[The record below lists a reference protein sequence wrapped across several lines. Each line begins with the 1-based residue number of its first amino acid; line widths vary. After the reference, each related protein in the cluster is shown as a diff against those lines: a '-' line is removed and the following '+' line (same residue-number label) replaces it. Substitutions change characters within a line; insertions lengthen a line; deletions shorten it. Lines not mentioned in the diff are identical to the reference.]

1 MGRGCIKHSLHR
13 YKASMKGVDQPESAS
28 TLGGVRCRTRVVL
41 THTLTLSFSHRGDLS
56 IQPWRCLEPPPNRDG
71 PNSDMPAN

>member
-1 MGRGCIKHSLHR
+1 
-13 YKASMKGVDQPESAS
+13 MKGVDQPESAS

-56 IQPWRCLEPPPNRDG
+56 IHPLALLGAACQPRWPKQRHATELKG
-71 PNSDMPAN
+71 GIAGFIA

>member
-1 MGRGCIKHSLHR
+1 
-13 YKASMKGVDQPESAS
+13 MKGVDQPESAS

-56 IQPWRCLEPPPNRDG
+56 RVMPRFKNIEILLSPIEHLTSLWSWEG
-71 PNSDMPAN
+71 PS